1 MTYATNINTNC
12 CSLEYSQ
19 YYERVIFNNPG
30 LLRVQT
36 GKGKLR
42 FDKRRVDAHVR
53 LLFFIEHYS
62 QSVGDIE
69 CIDRNLEKHCPSVCS
84 RYLQWPFQAK
94 ISPYSKSGICTE
106 YPSPGQKKKKTWI
119 LAFHGSITRAYRLRP
134 ETCSLSF
141 WTFFWSNWYQG
152 RRIPEAAGFDWLA

>member
-12 CSLEYSQ
+12 CSLEYLQ
-19 YYERVIFNNPG
+19 YYERFIFNNAG
-30 LLRVQT
+30 LLLVQT

-42 FDKRRVDAHVR
+42 FDTRRVDVHVR

-84 RYLQWPFQAK
+84 RYL
-94 ISPYSKSGICTE
+94 
-106 YPSPGQKKKKTWI
+106 
-119 LAFHGSITRAYRLRP
+119 
-134 ETCSLSF
+134 
-141 WTFFWSNWYQG
+141 
-152 RRIPEAAGFDWLA
+152 

>member
-1 MTYATNINTNC
+1 MNLCSLIAELQKDLYIQCRIARRSFHSVSPPSVSHLPHDGWLPDLKEDTYRKSSSSLPEDCSLKSVGEMERQRRVYMTYATNINTNC

-84 RYLQWPFQAK
+84 RYL
-94 ISPYSKSGICTE
+94 
-106 YPSPGQKKKKTWI
+106 
-119 LAFHGSITRAYRLRP
+119 
-134 ETCSLSF
+134 
-141 WTFFWSNWYQG
+141 
-152 RRIPEAAGFDWLA
+152 

>member
-12 CSLEYSQ
+12 CSLEYLQ
-19 YYERVIFNNPG
+19 YYERFIFNNAG
-30 LLRVQT
+30 LLLVQT

-42 FDKRRVDAHVR
+42 FDTRRVDVHVR

-69 CIDRNLEKHCPSVCS
+69 CIDRHLEKHCPSVCS

-106 YPSPGQKKKKTWI
+106 YPSPGQKKKRWI
-119 LAFHGSITRAYRLRP
+119 LAFHGSITRAYRLRS
-134 ETCSLSF
+134 ETSSLSF
-141 WTFFWSNWYQG
+141 WTFFWSNWYFG
-152 RRIPEAAGFDWLA
+152 RRISEAAGFDWQA

>member
-1 MTYATNINTNC
+1 MNLWSLIAELQKDLSIQCRITRRSLHLVSPPSVSHLPHDGWLPDLKEDTYRKSSSSLPEDCSLKSVGEMERQRRVYMTYATNINTNC
-12 CSLEYSQ
+12 CSLENSQ

-84 RYLQWPFQAK
+84 RYL
-94 ISPYSKSGICTE
+94 
-106 YPSPGQKKKKTWI
+106 
-119 LAFHGSITRAYRLRP
+119 
-134 ETCSLSF
+134 
-141 WTFFWSNWYQG
+141 
-152 RRIPEAAGFDWLA
+152 